1 VDLAGLGGDG
11 SFTVA
16 AAGRL
21 FILSRAGAL
30 RSFARGTGGYST
42 AVGPEPYITM
52 AGNDRVAG

>member
-30 RSFARGTGGYST
+30 RPFARGPGGYST
-42 AVGPEPYITM
+42 EAK
-52 AGNDRVAG
+52 